1 MLDIKFIRENKGK
14 VRQAILDKGLKLN
27 LEYLLD
33 LDLKRR
39 TLKQEIDELR
49 QKKNDIAN
57 QVKNGQRSDKLIK
70 NGKEVKKLIKQ
81 LEVRIVK
88 VKAEYERLMGYVP
101 QIPSSDTPIG
111 KDEHDN
117 KVVEN
122 VGEKPEFNFKI
133 KDHIELGKD
142 LDILDLERGVKVGGF
157 RAYFLKNEGVL
168 LHMAVLWYAMQKLLD
183 HNFTIM
189 IPPTLTKD
197 SALYGT
203 GMFPFDID
211 NVYKVIPA
219 GKLKL
224 KKEREEG
231 TNLIGTAEVP
241 LCSYYAD
248 EVLNEE
254 DLPIKLCGFS
264 QCYRSEIG
272 SYGRDTRGIYRIH
285 EFAKVEQVI
294 LCKNDNTV
302 SNEWFEKLRDISQ
315 EILNELKL
323 PHRVIQMCTGDMGAG
338 KYKMYDIETWMPAR
352 EKYGETHS
360 CSNMGDWQARRLNIR
375 YKTKDG
381 KVKFVHTL
389 NNTAIASPRIL
400 IAILENFQE
409 KDGSVKVPKVLEKW
423 VGCKEITK
431 KL

>member
-33 LDLKRR
+33 LDSKRR
-39 TLKQEIDELR
+39 ILKQEIDELR
-49 QKKNDIAN
+49 QKRNEIAN
-57 QVKNGQRSDKLIK
+57 QIKNGRKSDKLIK
-70 NGKEVKKLIKQ
+70 NGKEVKKLIAQ
-81 LEVRIVK
+81 LEDRFAK
-88 VKAEYERLMGYVP
+88 VKTEYKRLMWYVP

-117 KVVEN
+117 EVVES
-122 VGEKPEFNFKI
+122 VGEKPKFNFKV
-133 KDHIELGKD
+133 KNHVELGKD

-168 LHMAVLWYAMQKLLD
+168 LHMAVLWHAMRKLLG
-183 HNFTIM
+183 HNFTLM
-189 IPPTLTKD
+189 IPPTLNKD
-197 SALYGT
+197 FTLYGT
-203 GMFPFDID
+203 GWFPFDTD
-211 NVYKVIPA
+211 NIYKVVPA

-224 KKEREEG
+224 SKKKEEG
-231 TNLIGTAEVP
+231 ANLIGTAEVP
-241 LCSYYAD
+241 LCSYYAG
-248 EVLNEE
+248 EILNEE

-294 LCKNDNTV
+294 LCKNDYTV
-302 SNEWFEKLRDISQ
+302 SSEWFEKLRDISQ

-338 KYKMYDIETWMPAR
+338 KYKMCDLETWMPGR
-352 EKYGETHS
+352 KKYGETHS

-400 IAILENFQE
+400 IAILENYQQR
-409 KDGSVKVPKVLEKW
+409 DGSVKVPEVLEKW
-423 VGCKEITK
+423 VGCKVIK
-431 KL
+431 KKV